1 MKSKGKIISALLI
14 GTVAAALSTNVHAY
28 SANLTMSSSV
38 PEIKAGETATIT
50 VGVSNIDVE
59 TGIEGFEAN
68 LKYDHNVFEKVEQ
81 SDITAGSKCAGWSL
95 SYNSNEA
102 NQKITLL
109 DTVSGSSI
117 NDTSTLF
124 TITLK
129 AKESVGSGSTQVSL
143 DGLFCGGSDEEG
155 VTAEISPQTKYV
167 SLTVV
172 GASSENPVIPSAETE
187 TESEDNSE
195 DEVPTTLKVT
205 KGDTTKAGNKLP
217 QTGENDVAIYTMAG
231 VSLVALV
238 SLAGYIKY
246 RKDVK

>member
-95 SYNSNEA
+95 SYNSNET

-129 AKESVGSGSTQVSL
+129 AKESVGSGSTSVSL
-143 DGLFCGGSDEEG
+143 DGLFCGGSDEDG
-155 VTAEISPQTKYV
+155 VTAEISPQTKSV
-167 SLTVV
+167 SLNVV
-172 GASSENPVIPSAETE
+172 GASSDNPITPSDETG
-187 TESEDNSE
+187 SEDNSE

-205 KGDTTKAGNKLP
+205 KGDSTKAENKIP